1 MIAAL
6 ALRVWL
12 RAFGRLPLRLLYA
25 LADAAGTAAW
35 CASPRLRDVTLDHMR
50 HALGTEAAD
59 AAGEDGAAGE
69 GGAGRRRLAR
79 AARGSVRSAARY
91 WADMARAAHLPP
103 AAALDRIEAI
113 EGVDGFLDAWDRG
126 CGVLLVSAH
135 LGNPETLVRAVGALG
150 FDVLVLT
157 EPLSPPAV
165 HDLVHEVRRAP
176 GVRFEPADRAGVR
189 EAIAQLRA
197 GKALGV
203 LADRDVLGTGLPQ
216 PFFGERARMP
226 RGAVELALRTG
237 APIVT
242 GFARRTRGE
251 RMRVVLDPP
260 LRLERSGDREA
271 DAAAGMRR
279 LTRALEAGIRA
290 SPEQW
295 FALRPVW
302 GGLALPPPGR

>member
-6 ALRVWL
+6 ALRVWV
-12 RAFGRLPLRLLYA
+12 RAFGRLPLRVLYA
-25 LADAAGTAAW
+25 LADAAGAAAW

-50 HALGTEAAD
+50 HALG
-59 AAGEDGAAGE
+59 GEGAAGA
-69 GGAGRRRLAR
+69 GGPGRLRLAR
-79 AARGSVRSAARY
+79 AACGSVRAAARY
-91 WADMARAAHLPP
+91 WADMARAAHLP
-103 AAALDRIEAI
+103 AAAAIGRIEAI
-113 EGVDGFLDAWDRG
+113 EGVDGFFEAWDRG
-126 CGVLLVSAH
+126 CGVIFVSAH
-135 LGNPETLVRAVGALG
+135 LGNPETLIRAIGALG

-176 GVRFEPADRAGVR
+176 GVRFAPAGRVGVR
-189 EAIAQLRA
+189 EALAQLRA
-197 GKALGV
+197 GKALAV
-203 LADRDVLGTGLPQ
+203 LADRDVLGTGRPQ
-216 PFFGERARMP
+216 PFFGERAPMP

-260 LRLERSGDREA
+260 WRAGRSGDREA

-302 GGLALPPPGR
+302 RGLAR

>member
-6 ALRVWL
+6 ALRVWV
-12 RAFGRLPLRLLYA
+12 RAFGRLPLCVLYA

-50 HALGTEAAD
+50 HAFG
-59 AAGEDGAAGE
+59 GEDGTGE

-91 WADMARAAHLPP
+91 WADMARAAHLP
-103 AAALDRIEAI
+103 AAAAIDRIEAI
-113 EGVDGFLDAWDRG
+113 EGMDGFLDAWDRG
-126 CGVLLVSAH
+126 GGVLLVSAH
-135 LGNPETLVRAVGALG
+135 LGNPETLIRAAGALG

-165 HDLVHEVRRAP
+165 HDLVHEARRAP
-176 GVRFEPADRAGVR
+176 GVRFAPADRAGVR
-189 EAIAQLRA
+189 AALAQLRA
-197 GKALGV
+197 GKALAV
-203 LADRDVLGTGLPQ
+203 LADRDVLGSGRPQ

-242 GFARRTRGE
+242 GFARRTRGG

-260 LRLERSGDREA
+260 LRLERSGNREA

-279 LTRALEAGIRA
+279 LTRRLEAGIRA

-302 GGLALPPPGR
+302 RGLAPDRPGG